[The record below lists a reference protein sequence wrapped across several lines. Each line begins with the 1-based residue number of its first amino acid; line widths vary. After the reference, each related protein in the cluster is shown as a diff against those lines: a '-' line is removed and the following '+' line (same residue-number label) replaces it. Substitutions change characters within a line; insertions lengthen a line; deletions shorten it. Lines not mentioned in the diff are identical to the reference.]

1 MAVRL
6 ETCVVMDNDLV
17 RIDELRLMLPGLTQH
32 DARRL
37 GREVARRLN
46 ALLPAAVPVA
56 RLDVVELQLTIGSR
70 ASLEQMADAIVAT
83 ILKRL
88 Q

>member
-1 MAVRL
+1 MRL
-6 ETCVVMDNDLV
+6 ETCAVMDNDLV

-37 GREVARRLN
+37 GQEVARRLH
-46 ALLPAAVPVA
+46 AQLPAAFPAA
-56 RLDVVELQLTIGSR
+56 RLDVVELQLTIGNR
-70 ASLEQMADAIVAT
+70 TNLEQMADSIVAT

-88 Q
+88 L

>member
-1 MAVRL
+1 
-6 ETCVVMDNDLV
+6 MDNDLV

>member
-1 MAVRL
+1 
-6 ETCVVMDNDLV
+6 MDNDLV

-37 GREVARRLN
+37 GREVARRLT
-46 ALLPAAVPVA
+46 AQLPAAFPVA